1 MSVLKFV
8 REDGRVL
15 ELDRPW
21 GIVRSTLEGLDWP
34 DVDQETEPY
43 AFKDGS
49 YWTKSQAVKRVI
61 SFDAVCKEHDDN
73 FAIRDSIGTFFN
85 FSAFYE
91 LYINID
97 DKEAYSKGKIT
108 DFEMPPGKKNSI
120 VKFSLEFTSTNPFL
134 QSSSDF
140 GRNLNEVYAKIHYPR
155 HYLANEKKPYS
166 VRAFASQVDI
176 VNTGVV
182 DTGFVVT
189 ALFAEGTSSFTL
201 KNGRNQK
208 LEITRPFATGDLLQ
222 IDTSDGVARLNGTKF
237 YKGISAESEFFLLS
251 PGTNTLSYNAA
262 AGESTMDINIYFR
275 SQRVVF

>member
-1 MSVLKFV
+1 MSVFKFI

-21 GIVRSTLEGLDWP
+21 GIIRSTLEGLDWP

-49 YWTKSQAVKRVI
+49 YWTKNQAVKRVI
-61 SFDAVCKEHDDN
+61 AFEAVCREHDEN
-73 FAIRDSIGTFFN
+73 FILRDMIGTFFN
-85 FSAFYE
+85 FSVLYE

-97 DKEAYSKGKIT
+97 GKEAYSKGKIT
-108 DFEMPPGKKNSI
+108 DFELPPGKENSI
-120 VKFSLEFTSTNPFL
+120 VRFSLEFTSTNPFL

-155 HYLANEKKPYS
+155 HYLIDEKKPYS
-166 VRAFASQVDI
+166 VRAFAAQVNI

-182 DTGFVVT
+182 ETGFVATV
-189 ALFAEGTSSFTL
+189 LFAEDTSSFTL
-201 KNGRNQK
+201 KNGAGQK
-208 LEITRPFATGDLLQ
+208 LEITRSFTAGDLLQ

-251 PGTNTLSYNAA
+251 PGVNALSYNAA